1 MDHLCDHSCIEQETA
16 RGAYETSTQQKL
28 LRKCVAAEN
37 ALWAGCRSGMENRNK
52 ETGSAHRGPEVRKRT
67 PVEDAAGAGRQTG
80 LPKVESV
87 EPVASRIV
95 WLGEFVGAS
104 LSITSKFDD

>member
-80 LPKVESV
+80 LPKVESL
-87 EPVASRIV
+87 VASSL
-95 WLGEFVGAS
+95 WLVS
-104 LSITSKFDD
+104 LCAPRFSITSEFDD